1 MEDSMATPFF
11 GRRSAALAL
20 FIWLQAPGQPS
31 QSAWVL
37 PAANT
42 PYNGTVS
49 GLVTDTRGATLTISM
64 SPTPSASSAAGR
76 ASATLP
82 AESFRGRRVVLRGEL
97 QTRGCAGCSAALW
110 MRLDK
115 SDGILFGDSGMDRA
129 VRSDSDWTLFSV
141 TLPVPQAA
149 TTLIVG
155 LTFQGGGAVT
165 ARAVRL
171 ESGAP
176 VSPDAPVAPA
186 AKAEL
191 DAAIGHVRKSAWMR
205 DNIDWAVMNDDL
217 RFLSAGA
224 EQPSD
229 VYLAIR
235 YLLAALK
242 DRHSFLMPPAATKAF
257 QTGGV
262 ENPPITVRALGAG
275 IGYVDVPAYGG
286 ADAAAARAFATHAHE
301 RLAAI
306 AGEAGC
312 GWIVDLRNN
321 GGGNMWPML
330 AGLKPFLGDE
340 PLGTFISREGASPP
354 WKAGQAVGV
363 DPPASLRTLEHAWVA
378 VLTGPLT
385 ASSGEAV
392 TISFKGRPRTRSFG
406 HPTTG
411 LSSGNGNFPLPD
423 GAMILLT
430 TVIEADRTGKR
441 YGEKVDPDDVVAG
454 TPVTGTARG
463 QAGDATMAA
472 ASAWLKQACQR

>member
-1 MEDSMATPFF
+1 M
-11 GRRSAALAL
+11 RVVLAL
-20 FIWLQAPGQPS
+20 IVAIQVASQPQ

-42 PYNGTVS
+42 PYTGTAS
-49 GLVTDTRGATLTISM
+49 GLVTDPAGATVTISNP
-64 SPTPSASSAAGR
+64 PTVSLSSVAGR

-97 QTRGCAGCSAALW
+97 QTKGCAGCSASLW

-115 SDGILFGDSGMDRA
+115 SDGILFGDMGLDRA
-129 VRSDSDWTLFSV
+129 VRSDSDWTPFSV
-141 TLPVPQAA
+141 ALPVPRAA
-149 TTLIVG
+149 TALVVG
-155 LTFQGGGAVT
+155 LQFQGGGAVT

-171 ESGAP
+171 ELGAP
-176 VSPDAPVAPA
+176 VSLDAPVAPA
-186 AKAEL
+186 AQAEL
-191 DAAIGHVRKSAWMR
+191 DTAIGHVRKNAWMR
-205 DNIDWAVMNDDL
+205 NNIDWTVMAEDL
-217 RFLSAGA
+217 RFLTAGA
-224 EQPSD
+224 EKPSD

-242 DRHSFLMPPAATKAF
+242 DRHSFLLPPAASKAF
-257 QTGGV
+257 QTGGA
-262 ENPPITVRALGAG
+262 ENPPITVRSLGDR
-275 IGYVDVPAYGG
+275 IGYVDVPAYAG
-286 ADAAAARAFATHAHE
+286 AEAVAARAFATRTHE
-301 RLAAI
+301 SLAAI
-306 AGEAGC
+306 VGDAGC

-354 WKAGQAVGV
+354 WKAGQGV
-363 DPPASLRTLEHAWVA
+363 NVEAPASLRALEQAWVA

-411 LSSGNGNFPLPD
+411 LSSGNASFPLPD
-423 GAMILLT
+423 GAMIFLT
-430 TVIEADRTGKR
+430 TVIEADRTGKQ
-441 YGEKVDPDDVVAG
+441 YGEKVDPDEIAAG
-454 TPVTGTARG
+454 AAVTGSARG
-463 QAGDATMAA
+463 QANDDTMAA
-472 ASAWLKQACQR
+472 ATAWLKQSCKR

>member
-1 MEDSMATPFF
+1 
-11 GRRSAALAL
+11 
-20 FIWLQAPGQPS
+20 
-31 QSAWVL
+31 
-37 PAANT
+37 
-42 PYNGTVS
+42 
-49 GLVTDTRGATLTISM
+49 
-64 SPTPSASSAAGR
+64 
-76 ASATLP
+76 
-82 AESFRGRRVVLRGEL
+82 
-97 QTRGCAGCSAALW
+97 

-115 SDGILFGDSGMDRA
+115 SDVILFGDSGLDRA
-129 VRSDSDWTLFSV
+129 VRGDSDWTPFSV

-149 TTLIVG
+149 TTLVVG
-155 LTFQGGGAVT
+155 LMFQGGGAVT

-171 ESGAP
+171 EPGAV
-176 VSPDAPVAPA
+176 VSLDAPVASA
-186 AKAEL
+186 AQAEL
-191 DAAIGHVRKSAWMR
+191 DAAIGHVRKNAWMR
-205 DNIDWAVMNDDL
+205 DNIDWTVMNEDL
-217 RFLSAGA
+217 RLLTAGA
-224 EQPSD
+224 AQPSD

-257 QTGGV
+257 QTGGAD
-262 ENPPITVRALGAG
+262 NPPITVQSAG
-275 IGYVDVPAYGG
+275 DRIGYVDVPAYAGG
-286 ADAAAARAFATHAHE
+286 DANAARVFATRTHE

-306 AGEAGC
+306 AGNAGC

-340 PLGTFISREGASPP
+340 PLGTFISREGPSPP
-354 WKAGQAVGV
+354 WKAGQSVNV
-363 DPPASLRTLEHAWVA
+363 EPPASLRVLERAWVA

-430 TVIEADRTGKR
+430 TVIEADRTGKQ
-441 YGEKVDPDDVVAG
+441 YGEKVDPDETVPG
-454 TPVTGTARG
+454 EPLTGTARG
-463 QAGDATMAA
+463 QANDAAMAA
-472 ASAWLKQACQR
+472 ATAWLKQSCGR